1 MNKDFVKLIVRRI
14 LTSLI
19 VLFLMITFIFVLLRI
34 SPGDPTQKFISP
46 ELSPE
51 LADKV
56 KESFNLNNSILAQY
70 QSFLT
75 NLLTGDLGISY
86 NYRESVLKVIMQY
99 LPFTIVFSLISF
111 FIQIGVGGFLA
122 LVAVRKVN
130 KTFDRIITKF
140 NLFLYAVPSFVVGVF
155 LILIFSEILNILPSS
170 GIRSFD
176 FESLSFF
183 GKMKDYVLHMIL
195 PVTTLSIG
203 GVAVFFRY
211 LRDGLEET
219 QNKPFA
225 LNLRANGFSEKT
237 IMLKHIIPNAAGP
250 LIAVAGVEL
259 GMLLGGA
266 LITEVIFSLPGMG
279 RLTVNA
285 ILQRD
290 YPLIIG
296 CTLIAGVLI
305 IISNLIADIVK
316 AKLDKRSVKD
326 ILN

>member
-1 MNKDFVKLIVRRI
+1 MNKDFIKLIVRRI
-14 LTSLI
+14 FTSFI
-19 VLFLMITFIFVLLRI
+19 VLFLMITFIFVLIRI
-34 SPGDPTQKFISP
+34 SPGDPVQKFISP
-46 ELSPE
+46 ELSSE
-51 LADKV
+51 IANRV
-56 KESFNLNNSILAQY
+56 KESFNLNSSIIVQY
-70 QSFLT
+70 KSFLI
-75 NLLTGDLGISY
+75 NLLKGDLGISY
-86 NYRESVLKVIMQY
+86 SYREPVLKVIMQY
-99 LPFTIVFSLISF
+99 LPFTLVFSMISF
-111 FIQIGVGGFLA
+111 IIQIGVGGFSA
-122 LVAVRKVN
+122 LLAVRKVN
-130 KTFDRIITKF
+130 KLADKVITKL
-140 NLFLYAVPSFVVGVF
+140 NLFFYAVPSFVVGVT

-183 GKMKDYVLHMIL
+183 GKINDYILHMIM
-195 PVTTLSIG
+195 PVITLSLG
-203 GVAVFFRY
+203 GIAVFFRY

-219 QNKPFA
+219 QHKPFV
-225 LNLRANGFSEKT
+225 LNLRANGFNEKT
-237 IMLKHIIPNAAGP
+237 IMIKHIIPNAAGP

-259 GMLLGGA
+259 GMLLSGA
-266 LITEVIFSLPGMG
+266 LITEVIYSLPGMG
-279 RLTVNA
+279 RLTVGA

>member
-1 MNKDFVKLIVRRI
+1 MNKDFAKLILRRI
-14 LTSLI
+14 TTSFI
-19 VLFLMITFIFVLLRI
+19 VLFLMITFIFILLRI

-46 ELSPE
+46 ELSTE

-56 KESFNLNNSILAQY
+56 KESFNLNSSIIDQY
-70 QSFLT
+70 KSFLI
-75 NLLTGDLGISY
+75 NLVKGDLGISY
-86 NYRESVLKVIMQY
+86 NYREPVLKVIMQY
-99 LPFTIVFSLISF
+99 LPFTLIFSLISF
-111 FIQIGVGGFLA
+111 FIQIGVGGLLA
-122 LVAVRKVN
+122 LLAARKIN
-130 KTFDRIITKF
+130 KPLDKFITKF

-155 LILIFSEILNILPSS
+155 LILIFSEIFNILPSS

-176 FESLSFF
+176 FESFSFF
-183 GKMKDYVLHMIL
+183 GKVKDYILHLIM
-195 PVTTLSIG
+195 PVITLSLG

-211 LRDGLEET
+211 LRDGLEEI
-219 QNKPFA
+219 QNKPFV
-225 LNLRANGFSEKT
+225 LNLRANGFDEKT
-237 IMLKHIIPNAAGP
+237 ITLKHVVPNAAGP

-279 RLTVNA
+279 RLAVNA

-296 CTLIAGVLI
+296 CTLTAGVLV
-305 IISNLIADIVK
+305 IISNLIADVVK
-316 AKLDKRSVKD
+316 AKIDKRSLKD